1 MEILTT
7 EAGWYFLARY
17 GHFVFGITWVG
28 MLFYFNLVQSEYFKV
43 AEAGARTDATAS
55 LVPRA
60 LWWFRWGAMGTFLTG
75 IAMLGMIGGG
85 MSYDILVGA
94 LLGSVMFLN
103 VWLVIWPKQRIVVAS
118 AERVQGGAEPLAEA
132 PAAAAKAVL
141 ASRTN
146 TLFSLPMLLF
156 MGSSAHYPL
165 GGPLVD
171 ASGLSLLV
179 TLALIAALEVN
190 ALFGKPGPMVSVAG
204 VISSSLALTAVLWM
218 LVALL

>member
-43 AEAGARTDATAS
+43 AEAGARTDAIVS

-75 IAMLGMIGGG
+75 LAMLGMIGGG

-103 VWLVIWPKQRIVVAS
+103 VWLVIWPAQRVVIAS
-118 AERVQGGAEPLAEA
+118 AEHVQGGGEALAEA
-132 PAAAAKAVL
+132 PGAAARAAL

-146 TLFSLPMLLF
+146 MLFSLPMLFF
-156 MGSSAHYPL
+156 MGASAHYPL

-171 ASGLSLLV
+171 ASGLSLLL
-179 TLALIAALEVN
+179 TLALVAALEAN
-190 ALFGKPGPMVSVAG
+190 ALFGRQGPLASVPGVVSA
-204 VISSSLALTAVLWM
+204 SLVLTAVLWM

>member
-28 MLFYFNLVQSEYFKV
+28 MLFYFNLVQAEYFKS
-43 AEAGARTDATAS
+43 ADAGARTNAIVS

-75 IAMLGMIGGG
+75 VAMLGMIGGG

-94 LLGSVMFLN
+94 LLGSIMFLN
-103 VWLVIWPKQRIVVAS
+103 VWLVIWPQQRVVIAS

-132 PAAAAKAVL
+132 TGAAARAAL
-141 ASRTN
+141 ASRSN
-146 TLFSLPMLLF
+146 TLFSLPMLFF
-156 MGSSAHYPL
+156 MGASAHYPL

-179 TLALIAALEVN
+179 ALAVIAALEAN
-190 ALFGKPGPMVSVAG
+190 ALFGRPGPMASVAG
-204 VISSSLALTAVLWM
+204 VVSCSLALTAVLWM
-218 LVALL
+218 IVALL